1 MGLEE
6 DFAAAAEDISNNV
19 NKTLSDDE
27 LKEVET
33 WFVSCCSITLL
44 YLGVC
49 FVQARHH
56 RRCQHFKARNA
67 WFQGSF
73 SQACP
78 FLSFIVVH
86 MFTVIRFIAI
96 TDWYLLLTVLDRE
109 SSWILSFKLFPCQGK
124 AKWDAWNGKKGMEQV
139 KQMFNQ
145 LGKFGSWWIDW
156 DIDLQ
161 LEASGDWYLTMFRR
175 KRKRSTWL

>member
-44 YLGVC
+44 YLGIC

-73 SQACP
+73 SQAGP

-86 MFTVIRFIAI
+86 IYTLSHHWLILVIDCTRSRKQLNFK
-96 TDWYLLLTVLDRE
+96 
-109 SSWILSFKLFPCQGK
+109 FKLFPCQGK

-139 KQMFNQ
+139 KQMFKQ

>member
-44 YLGVC
+44 YLGIC

-73 SQACP
+73 SQAGP

-86 MFTVIRFIAI
+86 IYTLSHHWLILVIDCTRSRKQLNFKFKVI
-96 TDWYLLLTVLDRE
+96 
-109 SSWILSFKLFPCQGK
+109 SLSGQGQVGCMEWKEGDGAGK
-124 AKWDAWNGKKGMEQV
+124 ANVQPTGKVWKLMDRLRYR
-139 KQMFNQ
+139 FAI
-145 LGKFGSWWIDW
+145 GSFWWLIFDNV
-156 DIDLQ
+156 
-161 LEASGDWYLTMFRR
+161 
-175 KRKRSTWL
+175 